1 MSNTPNRLT
10 EVTDLV
16 AALASCGKQIDRIRF
31 DSEETNAT
39 LAMCEIAISFPPSW
53 FTKEEAALVL
63 AIVEVLYG
71 DSKKF
76 IDMIRSGHLSY
87 YARQRRLRCASRTA
101 RWLPSRRSW
110 SERTRH
116 TLRSSARCA
125 KVP

>member
-1 MSNTPNRLT
+1 MKNTPNRLT
-10 EVTDLV
+10 EVTELV

-31 DSEETNAT
+31 DDEEINAT

-87 YARQRRLRCASRTA
+87 YAKAAETALREANRPVA
-101 RWLPSRRSW
+101 PLKQIV
-110 SERTRH
+110 ERAYAAH
-116 TLRSSARCA
+116 IA
-125 KVP
+125 KFGAVC

>member
-1 MSNTPNRLT
+1 MSNTPNRLA

-39 LAMCEIAISFPPSW
+39 LAMCEIAVSFPPSW

-87 YARQRRLRCASRTA
+87 YAKAAETALRESNRPVAPLSQIVERAYTA
-101 RWLPSRRSW
+101 
-110 SERTRH
+110 H
-116 TLRSSARCA
+116 FA
-125 KVP
+125 KFGAVC

>member
-1 MSNTPNRLT
+1 MKNTPNRLT
-10 EVTDLV
+10 EVTELV

-31 DSEETNAT
+31 DDEEINAT

-76 IDMIRSGHLSY
+76 IDMIHSENLSF
-87 YARQRRLRCASRTA
+87 YAKAAETALRESNRPVAPLKQIVERAYMAHFA
-101 RWLPSRRSW
+101 RFG
-110 SERTRH
+110 
-116 TLRSSARCA
+116 AMC
-125 KVP
+125 